1 MAYPAYPAYQQALY
15 YPPPPVQPTTDVFR
29 RQYADRLR
37 ALTFNSR
44 PIIQD
49 LSMLAMAAR
58 DRNDWD
64 GMQAVVEE
72 IELAVLR
79 VSAYSQKTNKNS
91 SLIVI
96 ADIHL
101 GSSPTEASFALFA

>member
-1 MAYPAYPAYQQALY
+1 MAYPAYPAYQQAPY
-15 YPPPPVQPTTDVFR
+15 YPSPPVQPTTDVFR

-58 DRNDWD
+58 DRNDWN

-79 VSAYSQKTNKNS
+79 VSIHIKEI
-91 SLIVI
+91 SLMVVTDNHI
-96 ADIHL
+96 
-101 GSSPTEASFALFA
+101 GPSPTEASFALFA

>member
-1 MAYPAYPAYQQALY
+1 MAYQAYPAYQQALY

-79 VSAYSQKTNKNS
+79 VSAYSQKQIK
-91 SLIVI
+91 I
-96 ADIHL
+96 A
-101 GSSPTEASFALFA
+101 AW